1 MKKTRR
7 VFPLQGAPVCLKVI
21 LLMKAVFLLIL
32 VTCMQVSATV
42 YSQQK
47 FTLSIKQTEVSSILT
62 KIQKQSDYR
71 FFYNYTSIKKLG
83 KVDLDVKDATI
94 DEVLSNLIDNK
105 LSYKMA
111 DDHVIII
118 SNQEDAGRQ
127 AIIKGKVVDK
137 TGEPLIGVSIKLQGT
152 NIGVTSDINGSFS
165 INAPDDGVLELT
177 YIGYAK
183 KIVSIAGNK
192 SLTITMEAL
201 PSALNEVVVVGYGTT
216 RKSDLTGSVAS
227 VKGADIQNLPVSN
240 AAQALDGRASGVS
253 IVRNDGS
260 PGAAPSIR
268 IRGTGTLNDANPLIV
283 IDGVATSN
291 ADALSDLNP
300 NDIATFDILKDA
312 SASAIYGTRAANGVV
327 LITTKKG
334 TYNQKLST
342 TIGFYSGFSNSTKYL
357 KLLTAPQLY
366 QLKRERYT
374 NDGVPIDAP
383 WNNPYYATQR
393 TDWQRAI
400 MGTGHVTEGDVS
412 IQGGNE
418 TSNYYFSTSLYKED
432 GIIDKTDFKRFS
444 TRINS
449 EHKIKPWFKV
459 GENIQLSYADNN
471 GFNNNDSQTGLIF
484 SALRFNPA
492 IPLVNPDGSFGT
504 SKAFAN
510 QLGDINS
517 PYATI
522 QEADR
527 YNKKYRALANA
538 FAEITFIKELK
549 LRVNYGFDGTI
560 NRGYNFSIQ
569 DVNQAR
575 QNIASTLTQSE
586 TESSSQLLEA
596 FMTYDKLFG
605 KSHLTVTAGYSYQN
619 FKGSNFS
626 AGRVGFDD
634 TSVNQ
639 RVLNNGTTLLTAS
652 GDGTAASLL
661 GNDGAPS
668 SLESAFG
675 RANYDYDGRF
685 LATFTFRADGSSRFG
700 PSNRWG
706 YFPAFSLGWRL
717 INEDF
722 IKNISWISN
731 LKLTGG
737 WGELG
742 NQSIPA
748 FNYLSRISINNTY
761 GNGGYAFGGTGVS
774 GSAVTLIGNPD
785 IHWERTAMSN
795 VSLEA
800 GFLNNKLNTTLTYF
814 NKDTKDMLL
823 VPPLV
828 GTFGLV
834 NIPYYN
840 LGKMNNH
847 GIEVDINYQG
857 GNKVKYSIG
866 ANASFIKNKVT
877 QLDGAGSFVGSTV
890 YGRSSQ
896 EISRTYEGQPIAS
909 FYGWKTNGL
918 YQTQAEIDNDPALR
932 NDPRKGNIKPG
943 DVRFRD
949 LDGNGLIDGADR
961 TNLGNPNPNVTA
973 GLQANISY
981 KGFDLAA
988 NFTGVFGVSLYN
1000 ADRMQGIDPT
1010 YPFNL
1015 YAEDMGRWTGPGT
1028 SNTIPR
1034 MSLDRSNDNYRTSDL
1049 FVESGNYFSLK
1060 NVTLGYTLP
1069 ASWAKKAAMSS
1080 VRIYT
1085 SGQNVF
1091 IITKY
1096 KGYTPELGYT
1106 DGNVQRGVDVAQYPS
1121 LRTITFGITAK
1132 L

>member
-21 LLMKAVFLLIL
+21 LLMKAVFLLML

-71 FFYNYTSIKKLG
+71 FFYNYASIKKLG

-94 DEVLSNLIDNK
+94 GQILSSLIDNK

-111 DDHVIII
+111 DDHVVII

-137 TGEPLIGVSIKLQGT
+137 TGEPLIGVSVKLQGT
-152 NIGVTSDINGSFS
+152 NVGITTDVNGTFS
-165 INAPDDGVLELT
+165 INAPDDGTLELT

-183 KIVSIAGNK
+183 KIVSIAGNH
-192 SLTITMEAL
+192 SLTITMDAL
-201 PSALNEVVVVGYGTT
+201 PSALNEVVVVGYGTS
-216 RKSDLTGSVAS
+216 KKIDITGSVAS
-227 VKGADIQNLPVSN
+227 VKGADLQNLPVSS
-240 AAQALDGRASGVS
+240 AAQAIDGRASGVS

-268 IRGTGTLNDANPLIV
+268 IRGTGTINNADPLIV
-283 IDGVATSN
+283 IDGVATS
-291 ADALSDLNP
+291 DPSALSDLNP
-300 NDIATFDILKDA
+300 NDIASMDILKDA
-312 SASAIYGTRAANGVV
+312 SSSAIYGTRAANGVV

-334 TYNQKLST
+334 SYSQKLST
-342 TIGFYSGFSNSTKYL
+342 SFNFYSGFSNSTKYID
-357 KLLTAPQLY
+357 LLTAPQLY

-374 NDGVPIDAP
+374 NDGVAIDTP

-400 MGTGHVTEGDVS
+400 MKTGHVTNGDIN
-412 IQGGNE
+412 IQGGNDQ
-418 TSNYYFSTSLYKED
+418 SNYYFSTSLYNED
-432 GIIDKTDFKRFS
+432 GIIDKTNFKRFS

-449 EHKIKPWFKV
+449 EHKIKPWLKL
-459 GENIQLSYADNN
+459 GENIQLTYADNN

-492 IPLVNPDGSFGT
+492 IPLVNPDGTYGT

-510 QLGDINS
+510 QLGDVNS

-527 YNKKYRALANA
+527 FNKKYRALANA
-538 FAEITFIKELK
+538 FAEVSFTKDLK
-549 LRVNYGFDGTI
+549 LRVNYAFDGTI
-560 NRGYNFSIQ
+560 TRGYNFNIA

-575 QNIASTLTQSE
+575 QNTTSQLTE
-586 TESSSQLLEA
+586 TEGELSSQLLES
-596 FMTYDKLFG
+596 FLTYDKVFG
-605 KSHLTVTAGYSYQN
+605 KSHVTFTGGYSYQN
-619 FKGSNFS
+619 FKNY
-626 AGRVGFDD
+626 GFTAYRLGYDD
-634 TSVNQ
+634 TSPDQ
-639 RVLNNGTTLLTAS
+639 RVLNQ
-652 GDGTAASLL
+652 
-661 GNDGAPS
+661 GNSQFNSNVLAAPS
-668 SLESAFG
+668 SLQSGFARLF
-675 RANYDYDGRF
+675 YDYDGRF
-685 LATFTFRADGSSRFG
+685 LATVTFRADGSSKFAPG
-700 PSNRWG
+700 KQWG

-717 INEDF
+717 SNEEF

-737 WGELG
+737 YGELG
-742 NQSIPA
+742 NQNVNP
-748 FNYLSRISINNTY
+748 FQYLALIKVGSTY
-761 GNGGYAFGGTGVS
+761 ENGGYAFGGTGVS
-774 GSAVTLIGNPD
+774 GSAVTNLANPD
-785 IHWERTAMSN
+785 ITWERAAMTN
-795 VSLEA
+795 ISLEA
-800 GFLNNKLNTTLTYF
+800 GFLNNRLNTTVTYF
-814 NKDTKDMLL
+814 NKNTKDML
-823 VPPLV
+823 VPSSEVSTV
-828 GTFGLV
+828 GSVTIPDK
-834 NIPYYN
+834 NIAT
-840 LGKMNNH
+840 MNNH
-847 GIEVDINYQG
+847 GIEVDVNYQG

-866 ANASFIKNKVT
+866 ANASFIKNRVT
-877 QLDGAGSFVGSTV
+877 KLYGAGAFIGSVV

-918 YQTQAEIDNDPALR
+918 YQTQAQIDNDPYLK
-932 NDPRKGNIKPG
+932 NDPRKSSIKPG
-943 DVRFRD
+943 DVRFVD
-949 LDGNGLIDGADR
+949 INGDGVIDGNDR
-961 TNLGNPNPNVTA
+961 TYLGNPNPNVTA
-973 GLQANISY
+973 GLQASISY
-981 KGFDLAA
+981 KGFDLSA

-1034 MSLDRSNDNYRTSDL
+1034 MTLDRSNDNYRTSDL

-1069 ASWAKKAAMSS
+1069 AVWAKKAALSS
-1080 VRIYT
+1080 LRIYA

-1106 DGNVQRGVDVAQYPS
+1106 DGNEQRGVDVAQYPS
-1121 LRTITFGITAK
+1121 LRTITFGLTAK

>member
-21 LLMKAVFLLIL
+21 LLMKAVFLLML

-94 DEVLSNLIDNK
+94 DQILGSLIDNK
-105 LSYKMA
+105 LSYKMG
-111 DDHVIII
+111 DDHVVII

-137 TGEPLIGVSIKLQGT
+137 TGEPLIGVSVKLQGT
-152 NIGVTSDINGSFS
+152 NVGITTDVNGTFS
-165 INAPDDGVLELT
+165 INAPDDGTLELT

-183 KIVSIAGNK
+183 KIVPIAGNH
-192 SLTITMEAL
+192 SLTIKMDAL
-201 PSALNEVVVVGYGTT
+201 PSALSEVVVVGYGTS
-216 RKSDLTGSVAS
+216 KKVDLTGSVAS
-227 VKGADIQNLPVSN
+227 VKGADLQNLPVSS

-268 IRGTGTLNDANPLIV
+268 IRGTGTVNDANPLIV
-283 IDGVATSN
+283 IDGVPTSDP
-291 ADALSDLNP
+291 DALSDLNP
-300 NDIATFDILKDA
+300 NDIASMDILKDA
-312 SASAIYGTRAANGVV
+312 SSSAIYGTRAANGVI

-334 TYNQKLST
+334 SYSQKLST
-342 TIGFYSGFSNSTKYL
+342 AFNFYSGFSNSTKYIDL
-357 KLLTAPQLY
+357 TTAPQLY
-366 QLKRERYT
+366 NLKRERYT
-374 NDGVPIDAP
+374 NDGLPIDSI
-383 WNNPYYATQR
+383 WTVPYYATQR

-400 MGTGHVTEGDVS
+400 MKTGHVTNGDIS

-418 TSNYYFSTSLYKED
+418 TSNYYFSTSLYNED

-449 EHKIKPWFKV
+449 EHKIKPWFKL
-459 GENIQLSYADNN
+459 GENIQLTYADNN

-504 SKAFAN
+504 ARASG

-527 YNKKYRALANA
+527 FNKKYRALANA
-538 FAEITFIKELK
+538 FAEVSFTKDLK
-549 LRVNYGFDGTI
+549 LRVNYAFDGTI
-560 NRGYNFSIQ
+560 TRGYNFSIA
-569 DVNQAR
+569 DVNQIR
-575 QNIASTLTQSE
+575 PNTTSQLTE
-586 TESSSQLLEA
+586 TEGELSSQLLES
-596 FMTYDKLFG
+596 FLTYDKVFG
-605 KSHLTVTAGYSYQN
+605 KSHITFTGGYSYQN
-619 FKGSNFS
+619 FKNYGFNANRLGYDDPSTDQRFLSNGNLQFNS
-626 AGRVGFDD
+626 
-634 TSVNQ
+634 SV
-639 RVLNNGTTLLTAS
+639 
-652 GDGTAASLL
+652 
-661 GNDGAPS
+661 APMPY
-668 SLESAFG
+668 SLESGFARLF
-675 RANYDYDGRF
+675 YDYDGRF
-685 LATFTFRADGSSRFG
+685 LATVTFRADGSSKFLPG
-700 PSNRWG
+700 KQWG

-717 INEDF
+717 SNEQF

-737 WGELG
+737 YGELG
-742 NQSIPA
+742 NQNVTP
-748 FNYLSRISINNTY
+748 FQYISQIKVGSTYENN
-761 GNGGYAFGGTGVS
+761 GYVFGGSGVS
-774 GSAVTLIGNPD
+774 GAAIQTIANQNIAWEHSAMTNI
-785 IHWERTAMSN
+785 
-795 VSLEA
+795 SLDA
-800 GFLNNKLNTTLTYF
+800 GFLNNRLSTTLTYF
-814 NKDTKDMLL
+814 NKNTKNMLIA
-823 VPPLV
+823 PPQV
-828 GTFGLV
+828 GTYGSV
-834 NIPYYN
+834 TIPDENI
-840 LGKMNNH
+840 GEMNNH
-847 GIEVDINYQG
+847 GIEAELNYQG

-877 QLDGAGSFVGSTV
+877 KLNGDGTFIQSTF
-890 YGRSSQ
+890 YGRSNQ
-896 EISRTYEGQPIAS
+896 EISRTYQGQPIAS

-918 YQTQAEIDNDPALR
+918 YQTQADIDNDPGLK

-943 DVRFRD
+943 DVRFVD
-949 LDGNGLIDGADR
+949 LNHDGVIDGNDR
-961 TNLGNPNPNVTA
+961 TTLGNPNPNVTV
-973 GLQANISY
+973 GLQGNISY
-981 KGFDLAA
+981 KGFDLSA

-1000 ADRMQGIDPT
+1000 ADRMQGLDPT

-1015 YAEDMGRWTGPGT
+1015 YAEDLHRWTGPGT
-1028 SNTIPR
+1028 SNSIPR
-1034 MSLDRSNDNYRTSDL
+1034 MTISNPNDNYRTSDL

-1069 ASWAKKAAMSS
+1069 AEWAKKASLGS
-1080 VRIYT
+1080 LRIYA

-1106 DGNVQRGVDVAQYPS
+1106 DGNLQRGVDVAQYPS
-1121 LRTITFGITAK
+1121 LRTITFGLTAK